1 MRFMPL
7 VFALASLTANG
18 FAEDQSVVGVV
29 STVEAATV
37 FLDRA
42 YVTRRAEVA
51 FAVGVQTLVFAN
63 LPPEIDEQSLR
74 VTVSSGAQIDGLQ
87 SRKVF
92 LAQRQEADVRTLEAE
107 LLTAETQLRELN
119 DRKAALEKAH
129 AFVDAVQE
137 APFRQVTGKDG
148 ALPTRP
154 SVEEYQ
160 ALLTFVT
167 KQRGDQAAEQ
177 RAIDAARTELQPR
190 LEAKRRE
197 LEQAKSAS
205 SLERREVVIMLRAA
219 QAGIGELRLSYLVPG
234 ALWIPVYDARANP
247 ERSKLELDYD
257 ALVQQATGEE
267 WTNAQLTLSAARPA
281 VLAQSPKP
289 MPWYLTA
296 QNISQVQRL
305 NKTSSMASA
314 VGSSSVWVGAA
325 TNNPDHIFAF
335 ENAPPSTIL
344 YQNKD
349 KRGSKPLNDAQDNL
363 LFNATAVDAISRAV
377 EQRST
382 TAVFVVPGRNHVA
395 ANGKPHRI
403 HIAHASLAMSTTLH
417 AVPRTS
423 LNAYITGK
431 MVNTTEMPILPGAA
445 NVFVGADLIGSASL
459 EFIAPREAGSLYLG
473 VDESVKI
480 TRRLDEKN
488 SGLTFLSKRKQLS
501 FAYSIQARNFRA
513 EAVQLAVYESL
524 PVSQDERISIDLD
537 KPVPKPDANDRGMM
551 RWDLTIDPG
560 KERTAAFS
568 YRIEYPGDLVTEQ
581 LREMEQRAFAK

>member
-7 VFALASLTANG
+7 VLALASLTANG
-18 FAEDQSVVGVV
+18 FAEDQPVAGVV

-51 FAVGVQTLVFAN
+51 LAFGVQTLVFAN

-74 VTVSSGAQIDGLQ
+74 ATVNGGAQIDGMQ

-92 LAQRQEADVRTLEAE
+92 LAQRQEADIRTLEAE
-107 LLTAETQLRELN
+107 MLVVETQLRELN
-119 DRKAALEKAH
+119 DRKATLDKAH

-160 ALLTFVT
+160 ALLTFMT

-190 LEAKRRE
+190 LEAKRHE

-205 SLERREVVIMLRAA
+205 SLERREVVITLRST
-219 QAGIGELRLSYLVPG
+219 QAGAGELRLSYLVPG
-234 ALWIPVYDARANP
+234 ALWIPIYDARANP

-281 VLAQSPKP
+281 ILAQSPKP
-289 MPWYLTA
+289 APWYLTVKNLQQA
-296 QNISQVQRL
+296 AMSNSL
-305 NKTSSMASA
+305 NPQSNGSMQSFTNGYANESIRDIMQSNDFLPSA
-314 VGSSSVWVGAA
+314 G
-325 TNNPDHIFAF
+325 
-335 ENAPPSTIL
+335 L
-344 YQNKD
+344 YQYKGN
-349 KRGSKPLNDAQDNL
+349 RGSKPLNEAQDNL
-363 LFNATAVDAISRAV
+363 LRNAVAVDVISRAV

-382 TAVFVVPGRNHVA
+382 TAVFVVPGRNNVA
-395 ANGKPHRI
+395 ANGKPHRM

-417 AVPRTS
+417 AIPRTS

-459 EFIAPREAGSLYLG
+459 EFVAPRETASLYLG
-473 VDESVKI
+473 VDKSVKI

-501 FAYSIQARNFRA
+501 FAYSIQARNFRS

-524 PVSQDERISIDLD
+524 PVSQDERITIDLD
-537 KPVPKPDANDRGMM
+537 TPVPKPQANDRGMM
-551 RWDLTIDPG
+551 RWDLTLEPG

-581 LREMEQRAFAK
+581 LQQMEQGALKK

>member
-1 MRFMPL
+1 MRFIPL
-7 VFALASLTANG
+7 VLALASLTANG
-18 FAEDQSVVGVV
+18 FAEDQTAAGVV

-42 YVTRRAEVA
+42 YVTRRAEVTL
-51 FAVGVQTLVFAN
+51 AVGVQTLVFAN
-63 LPPEIDEQSLR
+63 LPPEIDEESLR
-74 VTVSSGAQIDGLQ
+74 VTVSGGAHIDGLQ

-119 DRKAALEKAH
+119 DRKSALEKAH

-177 RAIDAARTELQPR
+177 RTIDAARTELQPR

-205 SLERREVVIMLRAA
+205 SLERREVVITLRAA
-219 QAGIGELRLSYLVPG
+219 QASAGELRLSYLVPG
-234 ALWIPVYDARANP
+234 ALWIPVYDARANA

-289 MPWYLTA
+289 MPWYLTVKNLQQA
-296 QNISQVQRL
+296 AMSNFNNSMPNGNVQ
-305 NKTSSMASA
+305 SSYNGF
-314 VGSSSVWVGAA
+314 VGNTLGGKIQSEE
-325 TNNPDHIFAF
+325 FL
-335 ENAPPSTIL
+335 PSTVL
-344 YQNKD
+344 YQNKGN
-349 KRGSKPLNDAQDNL
+349 RGSKPLNDAQDNL
-363 LFNATAVDAISRAV
+363 LKNAVAVDVISRAV

-395 ANGKPHRI
+395 ANGKPHRM

-417 AVPRTS
+417 AIPRTS

-459 EFIAPREAGSLYLG
+459 EFVAPRETASLYLG

-551 RWDLTIDPG
+551 RWDLTLEPG

-581 LREMEQRAFAK
+581 LQQMEQGALRK